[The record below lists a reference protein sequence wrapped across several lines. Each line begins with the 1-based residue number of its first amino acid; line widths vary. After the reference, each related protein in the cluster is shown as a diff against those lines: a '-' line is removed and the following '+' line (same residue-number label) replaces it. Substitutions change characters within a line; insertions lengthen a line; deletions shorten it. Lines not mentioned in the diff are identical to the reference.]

1 MDIRRSLSTF
11 RLNGPIPV
19 EQLNSLFRELVKK
32 YHPDKVRDYPDWA
45 HERMSEIN
53 EAYETI
59 VEWLEN
65 PPAESEEN
73 EISENH
79 EENHSYEVAPSSTHS
94 EGMPLPTALESRLRS
109 AFNKFL
115 DGLGTYYQYGLE
127 KHEHRQEGIRRFRF
141 REASR
146 LIIEGRDELESL
158 LKGYRHPILKIV
170 ARFARL
176 TTADIGL
183 SKAKFHYNKFFR
195 KIDMRLDSARRDFD
209 DAIKEILFPE
219 FIPNHLRGRATSKL
233 YTCYAVFALYMIIF
247 NKGERHKFGVLMADR
262 YDALMDLM
270 ELKNCGLLP
279 P

>member
-11 RLNGPIPV
+11 RLNGPISI

-59 VEWLEN
+59 VEWLAN
-65 PPAESEEN
+65 PPAESEES

-79 EENHSYEVAPSSTHS
+79 EEAHSWEVAAKSAQGEAGPLSTDLEIKFRPS
-94 EGMPLPTALESRLRS
+94 
-109 AFNKFL
+109 FNKFL
-115 DGLGTYYQYGLE
+115 DGLGIYYQYGLE
-127 KHEHRQEGIRRFRF
+127 KYEYRQEGIRRFRF
-141 REASR
+141 REAGR
-146 LIIEGRDELESL
+146 LIVEGRNELESL
-158 LKGYRHPILKIV
+158 LRDYQHPILRMV

-176 TTADIGL
+176 TAADIGL
-183 SKAKFHYNKFFR
+183 AKTNFHNKEIFR
-195 KIDMRLDSARRDFD
+195 KADMRLDSARRNFD

-233 YTCYAVFALYMIIF
+233 YTCYAIFALYMIIF
-247 NKGERHKFGVLMADR
+247 DKGERHKIGVLMTAR

-270 ELKNCGLLP
+270 KLRNLGLLP